1 MEFGIFDQLPCSSEQ
16 ASERRYSEFIG
27 QCTLADELNFDSI
40 WMAEYHFN
48 PNFSIMPSPL
58 LVGSAVAQCTTRI
71 KIGTAVS
78 LLPLHHPVRLAE
90 EVATLDVISGGRA
103 LFGIGRGSN
112 PEHYS
117 GLGINMDEARSR
129 FLEGLDVVKEAWTS
143 ELLCHSGPHY
153 NIDNIR
159 VVPKPLQ
166 KPHPP
171 IYIASNSP
179 DTFPIVGEL
188 GHNILVTPIIITTQ
202 GVIDNLAVYRK
213 NLIEHGH
220 KTSDVK
226 VIPTLAACVSNDRG
240 KARELLEVTLDNYLG
255 VLRSGQS
262 RRSSRA
268 SQLTAKSIIEDYAIV
283 GDPSECIEKILEI
296 EESMDC
302 QGILFWQNIGGL
314 VPHEE
319 LNRSMRLFSEKVM
332 SHFR

>member
-1 MEFGIFDQLPCSSEQ
+1 MQFGLFYEWPNPTLRNWKTLFEEGVEQ
-16 ASERRYSEFIG
+16 IQYSETLGFDYCLIAEHHFTNYGNSPAPLMQALYIG
-27 QCTLADELNFDSI
+27 QRTR
-40 WMAEYHFN
+40 
-48 PNFSIMPSPL
+48 
-58 LVGSAVAQCTTRI
+58 RI
-71 KIGTAVS
+71 KIGTAVN

-129 FLEGLDVVKEAWTS
+129 FLEGLDVVKEAWTT

-255 VLRSGQS
+255 VLRAGQS

-296 EESMDC
+296 KESMDC
-302 QGILFWQNIGGL
+302 QGILLWQNIGGL

-319 LNRSMRLFSEKVM
+319 LNLSMRLFSEKVM